1 MRDLPVKPSPVHRP
15 PPSTTRDVAA
25 VKLNRVSDGPRDV
38 AVFNRADLRARLRE
52 FERDLSRSGLRE
64 SASASYV
71 GSAERF
77 VRWLEGDYRPRNATG
92 NGSSLKSGPWTSADL
107 QAELNRYRSI
117 LTEAR
122 LRPLAVQTY
131 VHSAGVFLRWIGGGY
146 RPKASGAPIG
156 VTPTRP
162 GSHAAVPFNR
172 YERGGRE
179 LLGIP
184 AERDGTARHGYGPP
198 VFAACGY
205 QCAYCGFDMASP
217 YEAWLNLS
225 VDHVVPQH
233 LAKAGW
239 PREWVLDLIN
249 LVTCCRACNEF
260 LNGYRVQDLTPP
272 PSLDAFLD
280 LRDRVFAEKLGHA
293 QKRHAVERERYAAAR
308 PAGPTE
314 AQQELEL

>member
-1 MRDLPVKPSPVHRP
+1 MNLNAPPVLCLSRNVQMPEE
-15 PPSTTRDVAA
+15 A
-25 VKLNRVSDGPRDV
+25 LYNRS
-38 AVFNRADLRARLRE
+38 DLRSHLRE
-52 FERDLSRSGLRE
+52 FEQDLSGSGLQA

-77 VRWLEGDYRPRNATG
+77 VRWLQGDYRPRNA
-92 NGSSLKSGPWTSADL
+92 SRDAAPLKQGPWSTAEL
-107 QAELNRYRSI
+107 QAELNRYRVV

-122 LRPLAVQTY
+122 LRPLAIQTY
-131 VHSAGVFLRWIGGGY
+131 VHSAGVFLRWIAGEY
-146 RPKASGAPIG
+146 RPKGATRTAA
-156 VTPTRP
+156 TPPLRVVNP
-162 GSHAAVPFNR
+162 SVPFAR
-172 YERGGRE
+172 YEGGGCQ

-205 QCAYCGFDMASP
+205 HCAYCGFDMASP
-217 YEAWLNLS
+217 YESWLNLS

-233 LAKAGW
+233 LTKASW

-260 LNGYRVQDLTPP
+260 LNGYRLTDPTLP
-272 PSLDAFLD
+272 QSLDAFVQ
-280 LRDRVFAEKLGHA
+280 LRDRVFAEKLIHA
-293 QKRHAVERERYAAAR
+293 QKRHSVERERYAAAR

-314 AQQELEL
+314 AQQELES

>member
-1 MRDLPVKPSPVHRP
+1 MREDARESP
-15 PPSTTRDVAA
+15 
-25 VKLNRVSDGPRDV
+25 LYNRS
-38 AVFNRADLRARLRE
+38 DLRTRLRD
-52 FERDLSRSGLRE
+52 FEQDLSSSGLQD
-64 SASASYV
+64 SAATTYV

-77 VRWLEGDYRPRNATG
+77 VRWLEGDYRPRNA
-92 NGSSLKSGPWTSADL
+92 SPDAASLKRGPWSATDL
-107 QAELNRYRSI
+107 QEELNRYRFV

-122 LRPLAVQTY
+122 LRPLAIQTY
-131 VHSAGVFLRWIGGGY
+131 VHSAGVFLRWIDGDY
-146 RPKASGAPIG
+146 RPKGSAPKAAGTAPISS
-156 VTPTRP
+156 VD
-162 GSHAAVPFNR
+162 GSVPFGR
-172 YERGGRE
+172 YQRGGSE

-184 AERDGTARHGYGPP
+184 VQRDGRARHGYGPP

-205 QCAYCGFDMASP
+205 RCAYCGFDMASP

-260 LNGYRVQDLTPP
+260 LNGYRVPETTPP
-272 PSLDAFLD
+272 PSLDEFVD

-293 QKRHAVERERYAAAR
+293 QKRHTVERERYAAAR
-308 PAGPTE
+308 PTGPTE
-314 AQQELEL
+314 AQEELKP